1 MKRILVLFLALILI
15 SFSLA
20 ASDHDLKQRLVSLP
34 GIQSVELLKSKH
46 FDSKYLLR
54 IVQPLDHAHPELGT
68 FTQRVFVSHVG
79 YDRPTVLVTEGYGAN
94 YAMSANYRDEI
105 SKLFNTNI
113 VFVEHR
119 YFLESTPD
127 PLNWDYL
134 TAEQSA
140 YDLHH
145 VTTLMKSL
153 YKDKWISTGISK
165 GGQTTLL
172 YRSYFPDDV
181 DISVPYVAP
190 LCRAAEDGRHEGFI
204 DQIGSANDRKKIRA
218 YQLSILKRRAI
229 FMPLFEAYCKKANLT
244 FRAPLDEIFDYCV
257 LEYPFA
263 FWQWGMPIESVPSTT
278 DNDSRLF
285 GHLMKLSDPS
295 YFALNQPTASFF
307 VQAARE
313 LGYYGYDIEP
323 FKSYL
328 KITST
333 SDYLNRLMIPAG
345 VTLEFRPALYNKIS
359 AYLESNDPKMIF
371 IYGEDDPWTAA
382 GVTYLKDKKNIMV
395 AIEPGGSHTARI
407 STLPKKIQKKVLAR
421 ITQWLAE

>member
-1 MKRILVLFLALILI
+1 MKRTLFLSLAFILI
-15 SFSLA
+15 SFSLV
-20 ASDHDLKQRLVSLP
+20 ASNHELKQRLTALP
-34 GIQSVELLKSKH
+34 GIQSVESLKTNQ

-79 YDRPTVLVTEGYGAN
+79 YDRPTVLVTEGYGAK
-94 YAMSANYRDEI
+94 YAMGSNYREEL
-105 SKLFNTNI
+105 SKLFNTNM

-127 PLNWDYL
+127 SLNWDYL

-145 VTTLMKSL
+145 VTTLMKEL
-153 YKDKWISTGISK
+153 YKEKWISTGISK
-165 GGQTTLL
+165 GGQTTLI
-172 YRSYFPDDV
+172 YRTYFPDDV

-190 LCRAAEDGRHEGFI
+190 LCSATEDGRHEGFI
-204 DQIGSANDRKKIRA
+204 DQISTAKDRKIIRD
-218 YQLSILKRRAI
+218 YQLSLLKRRDQ
-229 FMPLFEAYCKKANLT
+229 FMPKFTAYCEQANLS
-244 FRAPLDEIFDYCV
+244 FKAPLEEIFDYCV

-263 FWQWGMPIESVPSTT
+263 FRQWGVPIESVPFPT
-278 DNDSRLF
+278 DTDTRF
-285 GHLMKLSDPS
+285 FDHLMRLSDPS
-295 YFALNQPTASFF
+295 YFALNQPNLSFF

-323 FKSYL
+323 FKEYL
-328 KITST
+328 KIKTSH
-333 SDYLNRLMIPAG
+333 DYLNRLMIPEG
-345 VTLEFRPALYNKIS
+345 VNIEFRPALYNKIS
-359 AYLESNDPKMIF
+359 AYLASNDPKMIF

-395 AIEPGGSHTARI
+395 AIEPAGSHTARI
-407 STLPKKIQKKVLAR
+407 STLPKKTQKQVLAR

>member
-1 MKRILVLFLALILI
+1 MKRILVLFLALIFI
-15 SFSLA
+15 SFSLV
-20 ASDHDLKQRLVSLP
+20 ASDHNLKQRLVSLP
-34 GIQSVELLKSKH
+34 GIQSVEPLESKH

-119 YFLESTPD
+119 YFLESTPE

-140 YDLHH
+140 FDLHH

-190 LCRAAEDGRHEGFI
+190 LCRATEDGRHEGFI
-204 DQIGSANDRKKIRA
+204 DKISSSKKRKIIRD
-218 YQLSILKRRAI
+218 YQLSLLKRRAI
-229 FMPLFEAYCKKANLT
+229 FMPLFEAHCKKANLT

-263 FWQWGMPIESVPSTT
+263 FWQWGMPIESVPSKTGNELRFF
-278 DNDSRLF
+278 D
-285 GHLMKLSDPS
+285 HLMKLSDPS
-295 YFALNQPTASFF
+295 YFALNQPNASFF

-328 KITST
+328 KITSS
-333 SDYLNRLMIPAG
+333 SDYLNRLMIPEG
-345 VTLEFRPALYNKIS
+345 LTLEFRPALYNKIS
-359 AYLESNDPKMIF
+359 AYLEANDPKMIF

-382 GVTYLKDKKNIMV
+382 GVTYLKRKKNIMV
-395 AIEPGGSHTARI
+395 AVEPGGSHTARI
-407 STLPKKIQKKVLAR
+407 STLPKKTQKKVLAR